1 MIFIKQFLLS
11 VSLLIFIH
19 TLYASDFEGNIT
31 FVKETLYDTTYFSFS
46 VKENLVRI
54 DEKNS
59 RHQILQSLIV
69 DIATKNITALSPTL
83 KLYTTI
89 EKRINYSREHQEDF
103 VCVKTANYK
112 YINGYKCLQ
121 WRMRNQGLNCE
132 ISYWV
137 YEGNLNFL
145 NEVYQ
150 LLGKTEDYAKYC
162 LYFDQIPQ
170 TKGYFPVLMIERT
183 LLRDE
188 KLRVSLQN
196 INTKKI
202 NAQIFN
208 VPKEYKYLRS

>member
-1 MIFIKQFLLS
+1 MIFQKQFLLT
-11 VSLLIFIH
+11 VSLIISIH
-19 TLYASDFEGNIT
+19 NLYASDFEGNIT
-31 FVKETLYDTTYFSFS
+31 FVKETLYDTTYFSIS

-59 RHQILQSLIV
+59 KHQILQSLIV
-69 DIATKNITALSPTL
+69 DIVTKNITALSPTL

-89 EKRINYSREHQEDF
+89 EKRINYSRVRKEDF
-103 VCVKTANYK
+103 VCVKTENYK
-112 YINGYKCLQ
+112 YINGYKCFQ

-162 LYFDQIPQ
+162 LYYDQIPQ
-170 TKGYFPVLMIERT
+170 TKGYFPVLIIERT

-196 INTKKI
+196 INSKKVD
-202 NAQIFN
+202 AQIFN